1 MRRKLS
7 LLLAGVLLAAS
18 LAGCGASPS
27 ESTAASAP
35 TAGSSEEGLSGSFTM
50 WVWTD
55 ISSEIEA
62 YQKLNPNVEIEQV
75 VIDAGDYLTKLQTTV
90 ASGGQLP
97 DLIWGEISN
106 RGQIFEMDILD
117 DLSGEPYNFDPSSV
131 EECVLPT
138 MKNEEGTIL
147 GVERNLVPSGLAYH
161 RGLAEQYLGTSDPD
175 EVTAMFPDWDT
186 FIEAGKQ
193 VVADNNGEVMMF
205 SSLGD
210 VYYIV
215 NGQMDQAR
223 ISDGVIHKDAVLQL
237 FEEICKFRD
246 AGIVGKLDQW
256 SPAWY
261 ASFGTE
267 DAMFSPMPSYG
278 EANWLIPNAPDGEG
292 DWALIV
298 PPGGGFSWGGTCWGI
313 TKDSQNKELA
323 WDFVEFDMFGEGAD
337 IRQQEGGEL
346 PSAAGYMDDKVDE
359 ENEYFG
365 GQKTGEVFINEI
377 LPTINSHVPTPYDY
391 ADICTIEV
399 VLSSLNTD
407 YSMTAQDAVDA
418 YVAEMQNQA
427 PDLAVE

>member
-1 MRRKLS
+1 MMRKLS

-193 VVADNNGEVMMF
+193 VVADSNGEVMMF

-246 AGIVGKLDQW
+246 AGIVGKLDQ
-256 SPAWY
+256 
-261 ASFGTE
+261 
-267 DAMFSPMPSYG
+267 
-278 EANWLIPNAPDGEG
+278 
-292 DWALIV
+292 
-298 PPGGGFSWGGTCWGI
+298 
-313 TKDSQNKELA
+313 
-323 WDFVEFDMFGEGAD
+323 
-337 IRQQEGGEL
+337 
-346 PSAAGYMDDKVDE
+346 
-359 ENEYFG
+359 
-365 GQKTGEVFINEI
+365 
-377 LPTINSHVPTPYDY
+377 
-391 ADICTIEV
+391 
-399 VLSSLNTD
+399 
-407 YSMTAQDAVDA
+407 
-418 YVAEMQNQA
+418 
-427 PDLAVE
+427 

>member
-1 MRRKLS
+1 MVVA
-7 LLLAGVLLAAS
+7 AG
-18 LAGCGASPS
+18 
-27 ESTAASAP
+27 
-35 TAGSSEEGLSGSFTM
+35 
-50 WVWTD
+50 
-55 ISSEIEA
+55 
-62 YQKLNPNVEIEQV
+62 N
-75 VIDAGDYLTKLQTTV
+75 YLTKLQTTV

-161 RGLAEQYLGTSDPD
+161 RGLAEQYLGTGDPN

-193 VVADNNGEVMMF
+193 VVADSNGEVMMF

-223 ISDGVIHKDAVLQL
+223 ISDDVIHKDAVLQL

-346 PSAAGYMDDKVDE
+346 PSAAGYMDDKIDE

-377 LPTINSHVPTPYDY
+377 LPTIKSQVPTPYDY

-418 YVAEMQNQA
+418 YVTEMQNQA
-427 PDLAVE
+427 PDLAAE

>member
-1 MRRKLS
+1 
-7 LLLAGVLLAAS
+7 
-18 LAGCGASPS
+18 
-27 ESTAASAP
+27 
-35 TAGSSEEGLSGSFTM
+35 
-50 WVWTD
+50 
-55 ISSEIEA
+55 
-62 YQKLNPNVEIEQV
+62 
-75 VIDAGDYLTKLQTTV
+75 
-90 ASGGQLP
+90 
-97 DLIWGEISN
+97 
-106 RGQIFEMDILD
+106 
-117 DLSGEPYNFDPSSV
+117 
-131 EECVLPT
+131 
-138 MKNEEGTIL
+138 
-147 GVERNLVPSGLAYH
+147 
-161 RGLAEQYLGTSDPD
+161 
-175 EVTAMFPDWDT
+175 
-186 FIEAGKQ
+186 
-193 VVADNNGEVMMF
+193 
-205 SSLGD
+205 
-210 VYYIV
+210 
-215 NGQMDQAR
+215 
-223 ISDGVIHKDAVLQL
+223 
-237 FEEICKFRD
+237 
-246 AGIVGKLDQW
+246 
-256 SPAWY
+256 
-261 ASFGTE
+261 
-267 DAMFSPMPSYG
+267 MFSPMPSYG